1 MPGLF
6 GEEFEITL
14 EKPDIKDIL
23 KRAEGEL
30 SEADAKKVLKSKSI
44 TLQERLSFISENVLR
59 VLGRQKLNI
68 KVVTNID
75 EFSAYI
81 DAALEV
87 GCIAVDTETNNSTDA
102 YTCQIMGLCLY
113 VPGKKQIYVP
123 INHTNVDTNE
133 RLSYQLTEKDI
144 KEQLSRLVIS
154 PNKPNIIMHNGKFD
168 YEVLKC
174 TCGLQLAPTWDTLV
188 AARIIDENV
197 FADKKV
203 SLKYIYTTY
212 IDPTQTKYSIDALF
226 EGTPYRYVD
235 PDIFAL
241 YAATDSL
248 MTYRVYEW
256 EMEYFNK
263 PENAEQLKL
272 MEQIEIPSVEVT
284 AETELYGVEI
294 DQEEG
299 KRLKIKYDK
308 QLEELDTQIAQ
319 ELDNLKDLISAWRLS
334 YYANSRGKI
343 YQSSKSKMSLQKAE
357 ETYTF
362 QDEKGRKY
370 KLGKPMISQLEDPI
384 NLASPTQLA
393 ILFYDILLRQP
404 ADPKNPRAT
413 GEDEIKFLDDA
424 LVADLEDLDEMA
436 EATVDT
442 LLSMEESAKKQAEEQ
457 AKEKKEKE
465 HMAGFEFYTTAKVK
479 QFLPDRD
486 KLIELYKQALPAAH
500 NLCKALLVRR
510 GIVKLITTYIDVIPA
525 LAKHWP
531 DGRIRYRLNSTGTDT
546 GRFASGGKFKFL
558 DENDNPVEM
567 NSINSQNIPSHN
579 PEIRTLFRA
588 PKGRRIVGSD
598 YSGQELRLAAYLS
611 QDPTLLK
618 AYADG
623 KDAYAII
630 ASMIFD
636 MPYEDCLEF
645 YPEGTEIE
653 IDGKKIITG
662 KKTHTNK
669 AGKERRSVGKTMV
682 LAGNYGM
689 SGGGAAS
696 LMGKTAKEGTELLE
710 KYFKMFGGLGNAI
723 VNAKKF
729 LREHGYVE
737 GLLGRRRRLP
747 DLFLPKYEIYLKDND
762 DAKNFN
768 PFIGCEN
775 RLEESYS
782 VKYWKE
788 VLAEEI
794 QRSDEWQRSKDP
806 AWKSNGEISNACYTK
821 MAIRALHGEK
831 HMRQEYRN
839 GKKVWYTKEP
849 TQKLEPVIIQAN
861 TGRIAQAER
870 QCFNALIQGS
880 AGTLTKKAM
889 IDIYKDPQL
898 RAWDTHLIISV
909 HDEVLVE
916 CPEEYAEQVEKRL
929 PEIMINAA
937 IELGI
942 TAPAMKCDPYNVSR
956 WYADSAAVS
965 IRAEFDKLEKGDEK
979 KGIAPISREEALEK
993 IYENHIEFPKEAI
1006 YKAITEGIDLEY

>member
-14 EKPDIKDIL
+14 ERPDIKDIL

-30 SEADAKKVLKSKSI
+30 SEVDAKKVLKSKSI

-75 EFSAYI
+75 EFRAYI

-144 KEQLSRLVIS
+144 KEQLSRLVIA

-248 MTYRVYEW
+248 MTYKVYEW

-263 PENAEQLKL
+263 PENAIQLKL

-284 AETELYGVEI
+284 AETELYGVDI

-299 KRLKIKYDK
+299 ARLKIKYDK
-308 QLEELDTQIAQ
+308 QLEELDTQITR
-319 ELDNLKDLISAWRLS
+319 ELGNLKDLISAWRLS

-357 ETYTF
+357 ETYTL
-362 QDEKGRKY
+362 QDDKGRKY
-370 KLGKPMISQLEDPI
+370 KLGKPMVSQLEDPI

-424 LVADLEDLDEMA
+424 LVADLDNLDEIA
-436 EATVDT
+436 EATVDQF
-442 LLSMEESAKKQAEEQ
+442 LSMDESAQKEAEKQAKDKK
-457 AKEKKEKE
+457 AKEN
-465 HMAGFEFYTTAKVK
+465 MPGFEFYTKAKVQ
-479 QFLPDRD
+479 QFLPDKD

-546 GRFASGGKFKFL
+546 GRFASGGKFRFL

-579 PEIRTLFRA
+579 PEIRTLF
-588 PKGRRIVGSD
+588 
-598 YSGQELRLAAYLS
+598 
-611 QDPTLLK
+611 
-618 AYADG
+618 
-623 KDAYAII
+623 
-630 ASMIFD
+630 
-636 MPYEDCLEF
+636 
-645 YPEGTEIE
+645 
-653 IDGKKIITG
+653 
-662 KKTHTNK
+662 K
-669 AGKERRSVGKTMV
+669 AGKKVYDCECIDDCYKIYKT
-682 LAGNYGM
+682 
-689 SGGGAAS
+689 SEIE
-696 LMGKTAKEGTELLE
+696 TIEG
-710 KYFKMFGGLGNAI
+710 Y
-723 VNAKKF
+723 
-729 LREHGYVE
+729 
-737 GLLGRRRRLP
+737 
-747 DLFLPKYEIYLKDND
+747 
-762 DAKNFN
+762 
-768 PFIGCEN
+768 
-775 RLEESYS
+775 
-782 VKYWKE
+782 
-788 VLAEEI
+788 
-794 QRSDEWQRSKDP
+794 
-806 AWKSNGEISNACYTK
+806 
-821 MAIRALHGEK
+821 
-831 HMRQEYRN
+831 
-839 GKKVWYTKEP
+839 
-849 TQKLEPVIIQAN
+849 
-861 TGRIAQAER
+861 
-870 QCFNALIQGS
+870 
-880 AGTLTKKAM
+880 KKA
-889 IDIYKDPQL
+889 P
-898 RAWDTHLIISV
+898 
-909 HDEVLVE
+909 
-916 CPEEYAEQVEKRL
+916 
-929 PEIMINAA
+929 
-937 IELGI
+937 
-942 TAPAMKCDPYNVSR
+942 NVK
-956 WYADSAAVS
+956 
-965 IRAEFDKLEKGDEK
+965 IGDKLV
-979 KGIAPISREEALEK
+979 S
-993 IYENHIEFPKEAI
+993 
-1006 YKAITEGIDLEY
+1006 TEGIDVIKSIKQDEDYYIFSTNEGGDV